1 MRETGQNGEFGHGPS
16 RTIQTGVFPAAP
28 EQSEKLYDVGGAG
41 SIGVGEYEH
50 RGASIAATSFDQ
62 S

>member
-41 SIGVGEYEH
+41 ASASANMSIGGP
-50 RGASIAATSFDQ
+50 
-62 S
+62 